1 MCACVLLEE
10 AVSHPGH
17 PFKPFCNYMVAYE
30 SVGAKLAEQ
39 PVITVGEKELEQRD
53 AQFHCP
59 GASM

>member
-1 MCACVLLEE
+1 MCARVLEE
-10 AVSHPGH
+10 AVSYSGH
-17 PFKPFCNYMVAYE
+17 PSFKPSCNYMVAYE